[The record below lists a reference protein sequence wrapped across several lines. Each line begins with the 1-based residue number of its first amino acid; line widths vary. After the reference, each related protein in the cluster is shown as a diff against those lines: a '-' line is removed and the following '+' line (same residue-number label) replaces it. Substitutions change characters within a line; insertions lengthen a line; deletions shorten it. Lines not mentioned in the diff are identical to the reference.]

1 MYYPSPSRHVY
12 PPTPS
17 VAHTVCKRA
26 IRILLEWF
34 FVFILLPPTNEVW
47 GKVIFLHLSVI
58 LFTGVWSAS
67 VHAGI
72 SPPPP
77 PRTRHPLEQTPPW
90 DQAPPEQT
98 PQTGQTP
105 PGTRHPSLEQTPPP
119 PQSRPPRSS
128 ACWEIRSTSG
138 RYASY
143 WNAILL
149 LILFL

>member
-77 PRTRHPLEQTPPW
+77 PGPGTPWSRH
-90 DQAPPEQT
+90 
-98 PQTGQTP
+98 P
-105 PGTRHPSLEQTPPP
+105 PGTRHPQSRHPRQGRHPLGPGTPPWSRHPPP
-119 PQSRPPRSS
+119 PRADPPG
-128 ACWEIRSTSG
+128 AVHAG
-138 RYASY
+138 RYGQQAGGMHPTGMQSCY
-143 WNAILL
+143 
-149 LILFL
+149 